1 MRARRGVREFARA
14 MEGTLR
20 LNEIRGKGDS
30 WKTVPLH
37 VLMQKLDEE
46 YNEYA
51 SSMGNDKNELLD
63 IAMVA
68 MFLWHRAR
76 WYEAGGGS
84 SEASR

>member
-1 MRARRGVREFARA
+1 MRVRRGIREFARA

-20 LNEIRGKGDS
+20 LNELRGKGDS
-30 WKTVPLH
+30 WKTLPLH
-37 VLMQKLDEE
+37 VLMKKLDEE

-63 IAMVA
+63 IAVVA

-76 WYEAGGGS
+76 RTEAWRGS